1 MTTKIQKELAD
12 LKELISRQNEDL
24 EKAAVIA
31 ADYQQAYNRSQY
43 LLENAISYIKDNDL
57 LEDFME
63 DRDIDFT
70 REEQVYFEIER

>member
-1 MTTKIQKELAD
+1 METDIQKELAD
-12 LKELISRQNEDL
+12 IKEIIHKQYEDL

-31 ADYQQAYNRSQY
+31 SDYQQSYNRSQY

-70 REEQVYFEIER
+70 REEEKYFEIER

>member
-12 LKELISRQNEDL
+12 LKELISKQNEDL
-24 EKAAVIA
+24 EKASVIA

-70 REEQVYFEIER
+70 REEEKYFEIER